1 MNVVHQGDHPPKGE
15 LPVNIIELEKQVI
28 LMEDIQEIENLQK
41 IYGYY
46 FEIGNYQGVVDLFSE
61 DTESVEIESCGLF
74 LGKAGVKKMYVD
86 TIGSNKYESWVR
98 FCIQMMGGVVD
109 VDPGGKTAK
118 GRWQTWLCEAMPV
131 GGVPRQQWLHGYYE
145 NEFVKEHGKWLFKK
159 LHWNVTFYTSFEAG
173 WVRIPLLGLL
183 TMKMADAPPTAF
195 HPYPSGYHVPYHY
208 KHPITGE

>member
-1 MNVVHQGDHPPKGE
+1 MWKGE
-15 LPVNIIELEKQVI
+15 LPMTIEELEKQVI
-28 LMEDIQEIENLQK
+28 LTEDIQEIENLQK

-46 FEIGNYQGVVDLFSE
+46 FEIGNYQGIVDLFSE
-61 DTESVEIESCGLF
+61 NTESVEIESCGLF

-145 NEFVKEHGKWLFKK
+145 NEFVKEHEKWL
-159 LHWNVTFYTSFEAG
+159 LRS
-173 WVRIPLLGLL
+173 
-183 TMKMADAPPTAF
+183 
-195 HPYPSGYHVPYHY
+195 S
-208 KHPITGE
+208 TGM